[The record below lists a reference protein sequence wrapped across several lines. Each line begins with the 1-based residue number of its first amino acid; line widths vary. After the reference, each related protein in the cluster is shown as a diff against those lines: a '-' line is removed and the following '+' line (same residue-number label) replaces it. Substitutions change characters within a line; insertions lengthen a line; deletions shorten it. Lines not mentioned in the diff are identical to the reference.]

1 MSKVTK
7 KAKVRLSLMRTDI
20 HKRVKKLLEQDF
32 EGYVL
37 VTCRPATTD
46 GQMQVEMSYEGDPIL
61 AAYLMDGAQQY
72 LEEEDVAD
80 EEMELLS

>member
-1 MSKVTK
+1 
-7 KAKVRLSLMRTDI
+7 MRQDI
-20 HKRVKKLLEQDF
+20 HKRVKKLLERDF

-37 VTCRPATTD
+37 VTCRPATAN

-72 LEEEDVAD
+72 LEEEDID
-80 EEMELLS
+80 KEEMELLS